1 MAKKDFVKPLD
12 HRKSEIQRLI
22 VSVNEF
28 HKHDGDDVTYV
39 HGIEVRTKTPVRI
52 RLSSLEELSETNNKL
67 KSTYFGQRNPEEQMD
82 LVRGRRARQ
91 SLERLSSNDE
101 IGIRGADF
109 PDRARIL
116 AFDKCRLKEDENL
129 GHYMAFTADRVN
141 EMSGELSAQIIHGL
155 TTVKVQPYMKN
166 GEKHLYATAII
177 LDEAHRLQAPE
188 SLKLE
193 PAQAQAVA
201 VQNLQA
207 LLSSLNNKSE
217 AQAVK
222 MPFARLNIRNMETGK
237 VQGSFPLL
245 PTLETAKHEDV
256 VQDHKPD
263 TMQKHKGTSKEVE
276 KTTVSYKVAADPQD
290 SIADLLACKDYTSQQ
305 FIEQYGNNATF
316 AQLEEDGYMR
326 SAYRNVLKQDVARI
340 IVSAL
345 IGAKSI
351 PTVTTQQLNPH
362 EYKSLRNLYAG
373 LKNGTYTAEL
383 FSGQSINL
391 GSRYTETFAT
401 KYLNDNA
408 PHSAFRHIG
417 DDCKVDFVRGKG
429 IDGLEEP
436 DRKPRSG
443 RFHKLTYDFI
453 LEANERALNEV
464 TSFAKPVFT
473 PAYVAVQ
480 PLSKLSTDNLIAVNI
495 ETQELARSHAVKK
508 SMAMSDL
515 TVEFVNEF
523 STKVYRPSNL
533 NEFEYDKLQNVVELY
548 QAQRQAKEAEREMS
562 NDVAAPAVPSLN
574 DTLQMERNKEKEANK
589 ELEHDQSPMQTI

>member
-1 MAKKDFVKPLD
+1 MAKNDFVKPLD

-28 HKHDGDDVTYV
+28 YKHDGDDVTYV

-52 RLSSLEELSETNNKL
+52 RLSSLEELSENNNKL
-67 KSTYFGQRNPEEQMD
+67 KSTYFGNKTPEEQMD
-82 LVRGRRARQ
+82 LVRGRRSRQ
-91 SLERLSSNDE
+91 SMERLSNNDSV
-101 IGIRGADF
+101 GIRNAEF
-109 PDRARIL
+109 PDRGRIL

-129 GHYMAFTADRVN
+129 GKYMAFTADRVN
-141 EMSGELSAQIIHGL
+141 EMSGELSAQVVHGL
-155 TTVKVQPYMKN
+155 TTVKMQPYMKN
-166 GEKHLYATAII
+166 GEKHLYASAII
-177 LDEAHRLQAPE
+177 LDNAHRLQAPD

-193 PAQAQAVA
+193 PAQAQTVA

-207 LLSSLNNKSE
+207 LLSGLNNKSE
-217 AQAVK
+217 SQDVK

-245 PTLETAKHEDV
+245 PSLETAKHEDV

-263 TMQKHKGTSKEVE
+263 TMQKYKGTSKEAE

-305 FIEQYGNNATF
+305 FIEKYGNNATF
-316 AQLEEDGYMR
+316 AQLESDTEMR

-340 IVSAL
+340 IVSSL

-362 EYKSLRNLYAG
+362 EHKSLRNLYAG
-373 LKNGTYTAEL
+373 LKNGNYTAEL
-383 FSGQSINL
+383 FSGQTINL

-408 PHSAFRHIG
+408 PQSSFRDIT
-417 DDCKVDFVRGKG
+417 DTKVDFVRGKG
-429 IDGLEEP
+429 IDGIEEP
-436 DRKPRSG
+436 DRKPRG
-443 RFHKLTYDFI
+443 GNFHKLTYDFI
-453 LEANERALNEV
+453 LNADDNALNLV
-464 TSFAKPVFT
+464 TSYAKPVFT

-495 ETQELARSHAVKK
+495 ETQELARSHAMKQ
-508 SMAMSDL
+508 SLAMSDL
-515 TVEFVNEF
+515 TVEFVNEHK
-523 STKVYRPSNL
+523 TNVYRPSNL
-533 NEFEYDKLQNVVELY
+533 NEFEYDKLENVKDLY
-548 QAQRQAKEAEREMS
+548 LAQRQAAEVQREMS
-562 NDVAAPAVPSLN
+562 NDVEAPAVPSLN
-574 DTLQMERNKEKEANK
+574 DTLQMQREKEKQSQNQVQ
-589 ELEHDQSPMQTI
+589 HDDSPMHSI